1 MQQVIEGVQKE
12 CGKESIRQG
21 IISGGVRNWPSITT
35 RSISLDRALGIGGV
49 PRGRIIEIFG
59 PESSGKTTLALII
72 CAEAQ
77 KLGGAAAFIDAEHAV
92 DPGYAA
98 ALNVDLDELL
108 FSQPDSAEETLQI
121 AHKLVQSTKL
131 AVVVID
137 SVAALV
143 PQAEID
149 GEIGD
154 QHIGLQARLIGQALR
169 KMKADVAKTK
179 TCVIFINQLRDKVMS
194 GGFGPSEQTP
204 GGRALKFY
212 ASVRLDIRRIG
223 SVTEGDQKTGNITK
237 VKIVKNKLAPPFK
250 EAVFNIVYGVG
261 IEKDGDVFDTAVRLG
276 IINKKSSFFS
286 YNEKSLGNGRINS
299 MKTIMDNN
307 LFEEIETKV
316 RTQLFDNVVPIEAP
330 PVEDDENIPEENNE

>member
-1 MQQVIEGVQKE
+1 VIQKE

-21 IISGGVRNWPSITT
+21 IISGGVRNWPSIST

-49 PRGRIIEIFG
+49 PKGRIVEIFG
-59 PESSGKTTLALII
+59 PESSGKTTQALII

-77 KLGGAAAFIDAEHAV
+77 KLGGVAAFIDAEHAI
-92 DPGYAA
+92 DPNYAE
-98 ALNVDLDELL
+98 ALGVNLDELL

-121 AHKLVQSTKL
+121 THKLIQSGKL
-131 AVVVID
+131 AVVVVD

-154 QHIGLQARLIGQALR
+154 SHMGLQARLIGQALR

-179 TCVIFINQLRDKVMS
+179 TCCIFINQLRDKMNT
-194 GGFGPSEQTP
+194 GGFGPAEITP

-223 SVTEGDQKTGNITK
+223 ALTESDQKIGNITK
-237 VKIVKNKLAPPFK
+237 VRVVKNKLAPPFK
-250 EAVFNIVYGVG
+250 EATFNIIYGKG
-261 IEKDGDVFDTAVRLG
+261 IEKEGDIFDTAIRLG
-276 IINKKSSFFS
+276 IIGKKSSFF
-286 YNEKSLGNGRINS
+286 YYGEKALGNGRSNS
-299 MKTIMDNN
+299 MKTIIEGKLMD
-307 LFEEIETKV
+307 EIETKV
-316 RTQLFDNVVPIEAP
+316 RTQLFDNVVPVEIPASESEESG
-330 PVEDDENIPEENNE
+330 EDDENIPEEKK